1 MAQETVEESLGSMK
15 GVPQRLK
22 PRAFVV
28 ARGTR
33 SAPLRA
39 GSEAVPSS
47 KTFFT
52 GPSEE
57 CF

>member
-1 MAQETVEESLGSMK
+1 MAQQTLEESLGSMK

-28 ARGTR
+28 AGGT
-33 SAPLRA
+33 AKAMPL
-39 GSEAVPSS
+39 S
-47 KTFFT
+47 KTFLT